1 MYSLKKN
8 FLYLSAYK
16 MLEMLLPMVTSP
28 LLSRRLG
35 AGALGTYTY
44 ISSIV
49 IFFTTVAE
57 LGVYRYGMREIAKVR
72 DDQKLLNQ
80 TYSDIYATHAFNGAC
95 VTILYFIYALFLM
108 NPKYK
113 IFALIQGF
121 SIIGNIIDNS
131 FFYVGIENIK
141 SVSVRD
147 AITKVS
153 ALILTVI
160 LVKSPDDLIKYVVL
174 MVVSSLFGRLWGLIH
189 ARKYVGFIR
198 PNIQNCKKHYK
209 PMAILMIPAIASII
223 YQSIDK
229 VMIGAIYNVKD
240 VGYYEC
246 ASKALIPK
254 NVISA
259 LGTVLCPRIAN
270 LYAEQKKKE
279 ASDLFKKSMVVSLIA
294 SYSFMFGISAIA
306 KEFAPWFWGNDFS
319 VCSELLAGLS
329 ISIPLWCTGE
339 VIRNQFLLPT
349 GRDNEYMLAFLIGVG
364 INTVSNS
371 ILIPHYGAR
380 GAILA
385 TLLAEL
391 VMSAVQ
397 MWLVR
402 KELNCV
408 RMIGTTIPY
417 FLVGLIMLLGV
428 RMIAGI
434 VHGSLFLQMCVEIT
448 CGVVIFVV
456 LSLAYERISKKQIIM
471 SMIKGKF
478 IQK

>member
-1 MYSLKKN
+1 
-8 FLYLSAYK
+8 
-16 MLEMLLPMVTSP
+16 
-28 LLSRRLG
+28 
-35 AGALGTYTY
+35 
-44 ISSIV
+44 
-49 IFFTTVAE
+49 
-57 LGVYRYGMREIAKVR
+57 
-72 DDQKLLNQ
+72 
-80 TYSDIYATHAFNGAC
+80 
-95 VTILYFIYALFLM
+95 
-108 NPKYK
+108 
-113 IFALIQGF
+113 
-121 SIIGNIIDNS
+121 
-131 FFYVGIENIK
+131 
-141 SVSVRD
+141 
-147 AITKVS
+147 
-153 ALILTVI
+153 
-160 LVKSPDDLIKYVVL
+160 
-174 MVVSSLFGRLWGLIH
+174 
-189 ARKYVGFIR
+189 
-198 PNIQNCKKHYK
+198 
-209 PMAILMIPAIASII
+209 
-223 YQSIDK
+223 
-229 VMIGAIYNVKD
+229 
-240 VGYYEC
+240 
-246 ASKALIPK
+246 
-254 NVISA
+254 
-259 LGTVLCPRIAN
+259 
-270 LYAEQKKKE
+270 
-279 ASDLFKKSMVVSLIA
+279 MVVSLIA